1 MHPTKPSGAFFLL
14 FITPVK
20 ELKLLFLC
28 LNVKSLNNKTM
39 KTHVIGTETPGLLST
54 KATYWLAGAMTI
66 VCSLLILTF

>member
-1 MHPTKPSGAFFLL
+1 
-14 FITPVK
+14 
-20 ELKLLFLC
+20 
-28 LNVKSLNNKTM
+28 M